1 MDSLTPKEKDILNEF
16 RGRVADK
23 VPPHLSSDF
32 ELSKWLIARNFNINK
47 AEAMLLKSLEWRKE
61 WGIDNII
68 EWSPPEVLKKF
79 FPGGISGYDKEGA
92 PVVLIPY
99 GNIDLRGLIRSSSN
113 EELIKYFTQLFEKSL
128 KLLREQSRDRDQPI
142 GKEIFIVDFE
152 HFSLRDFSWR
162 PALNVCFKFVKMY
175 EENYPEI
182 LKCLFLVNAPK
193 SLSVAFNMTKH
204 LINANTL
211 KRFKFYGKNGWKEDI
226 LKEIDSDQLPVH
238 WGGTMT
244 DPDGNVKC
252 PSKKYP
258 FHVTMLYVYTR
269 ICLGGKVPKEYYLKN
284 KLLRNQ
290 NQNLHLDFKNHKT
303 LGQNESEIFEYE
315 ACDNTGMQL
324 RWEFRSTGS
333 DIAYEVSRIISEEVE
348 ELIPLQRVNSQ
359 VFKEEGT
366 LTCDEKGLCEYLKFY
381 KIRFMNDLDC
391 RKCKIPI
398 LIFKYFHKIIFK
410 NAYSDRSVELYYN
423 IELKESEKEVQI

>member
-1 MDSLTPKEKDILNEF
+1 MFHGQFFLT
-16 RGRVADK
+16 
-23 VPPHLSSDF
+23 
-32 ELSKWLIARNFNINK
+32 
-47 AEAMLLKSLEWRKE
+47 
-61 WGIDNII
+61 
-68 EWSPPEVLKKF
+68 
-79 FPGGISGYDKEGA
+79 ISYHS
-92 PVVLIPY
+92 I
-99 GNIDLRGLIRSSSN
+99 S
-113 EELIKYFTQLFEKSL
+113 
-128 KLLREQSRDRDQPI
+128 
-142 GKEIFIVDFE
+142 
-152 HFSLRDFSWR
+152 
-162 PALNVCFKFVKMY
+162 ALNVCFKFMKLY

-182 LKCLFLVNAPK
+182 LKYLFLVNAPK

-244 DPDGNVKC
+244 DPDGNTKC
-252 PSKKYP
+252 PSK
-258 FHVTMLYVYTR
+258 

-284 KLLRNQ
+284 KLLRSQ

-303 LGQNESEIFEYE
+303 LGQNESEVFEYV

-333 DIAYEVSRIISEEVE
+333 DLAYEVSRIISEEVE
-348 ELIPLQRVNSQ
+348 ELIPMQRVNSQ

-366 LTCDEKGLCEYLKFY
+366 LTCDENGLY
-381 KIRFMNDLDC
+381 
-391 RKCKIPI
+391 
-398 LIFKYFHKIIFK
+398 KIIFK

-423 IELKESEKEVQI
+423 IELNESEEQF